1 MGPARR
7 VAGSVGPVSATDRP
21 TEERKAGKERFG
33 GLPPAF
39 LVASVIGSLAIA
51 LLVATWVVDTDDG
64 DGATDTISA
73 QDLVNAEASNKVTVT
88 GQLEEGAPAPA
99 ASFPYLDGTPGTM
112 ADFAGGPLIVNFW
125 ASTCVPCRQEMPAFE
140 ALHAE
145 YGDRL
150 TILGVDVAESVEKGQ
165 AFAREMGVT
174 YPLARDPQSKLL
186 TAFGGIALPHTIAID
201 ADGTV
206 VAVRNKALDE
216 ADLRGLAEL
225 ALG

>member
-1 MGPARR
+1 M
-7 VAGSVGPVSATDRP
+7 SVTDRAP
-21 TEERKAGKERFG
+21 EDDATSPAAPGKGRKERFG

-51 LLVATWVVDTDDG
+51 VLVATWVVDTDT
-64 DGATDTISA
+64 TDDTSGTISA
-73 QDLVNAEASNKVTVT
+73 QDLVNAEATNTVTVT
-88 GQLEEGAPAPA
+88 GQVEEGSPAPA

-112 ADFAGGPLIVNFW
+112 ADFAGGPLIMNFW

-150 TILGVDVAESVEKGQ
+150 TVLGIDVAESVEKGQ
-165 AFAREMGVT
+165 EFAREMGVT

-216 ADLRGLAEL
+216 ADLRELAEL
-225 ALG
+225 AIG